1 MCIHAGASLNESRAF
16 VQPIYQTS
24 AFRFD
29 STGHGA
35 ALFAG
40 KQEGYIYTRMGN
52 PTIRAMEE
60 AVAVLEKGKHAL
72 GCGSGMAAV
81 NTVFAAELS
90 AGDHVVCSQVV
101 YGPTLT
107 LLNTVYTR
115 FGITVDFVDTSD
127 TEQVMRALK
136 PETRLVYVETPGNPT
151 IDLSDI
157 KKIAVAAHE
166 KGAVLAVDN
175 TFLSPWFQ
183 NPLIFGADIVLHKIG
198 RASCRERV

>member
-1 MCIHAGASLNESRAF
+1 MCIHAGAAVNDSRAV

-35 ALFAG
+35 ALFAAG
-40 KQEGYIYTRMGN
+40 
-52 PTIRAMEE
+52 
-60 AVAVLEKGKHAL
+60 LHA
-72 GCGSGMAAV
+72 
-81 NTVFAAELS
+81 
-90 AGDHVVCSQVV
+90 VCSQVV

-107 LLNTVYTR
+107 LLNTVYKR

-127 TEQVMRALK
+127 TKQVIGALK
-136 PETRLVYVETPGNPT
+136 PKTRLVYVETPGNPT

-157 KKIAVAAHE
+157 KKIAAAAHE
-166 KGAVLAVDN
+166 VGAVLAVDN

-183 NPLIFGADIVLHKIG
+183 NPLIIGADIVLHSLTKFINGHADVIG
-198 RASCRERV
+198 GIVVVKDDDTYRSMIWAVLKP